1 MDRVINDGPFR
12 ATVKHQAHEGVVYSA
27 KTQVNE
33 ELILAQNAEKRKM
46 EHRPGEWVWQIASIP
61 EIMFYKWIR
70 ENPELRSPNKQDRQA
85 KLMQLIRA
93 NPEVMVV
100 DSLKTGG

>member
-1 MDRVINDGPFR
+1 MDSTRFDGPFR
-12 ATVKHQAHEGVVYSA
+12 VDVKRQAHEGKVYSA

-33 ELILAQNAEKRKM
+33 NAILAENAEKRKM
-46 EHRPGEWVWQIASIP
+46 EHRPGEWAWQIASIP
-61 EIMFYKWIR
+61 QIMFDKWLR
-70 ENPELRSPNKQDRQA
+70 ENPELRSPNKEDRQA

-100 DSLKTGG
+100 DSLKTGS